1 MFSDTLHHAYIIEG
15 NPTDLKNVV
24 ITEVQQRLQLNDISQ
39 DLFLVET
46 DMFSVENASRVVEI
60 NSRKAFDKGKK
71 GIVIIADTFSHQAQ
85 NALLKTLEEPSVGT
99 HFFILTSTSSVFL
112 PTILSRVHVIRR
124 DTDTENTL
132 AGVFDVHSFLKSTPA
147 ERLVMVKQIL
157 KEKDDENISD
167 RDIFVF
173 VNELE
178 KELFRVHKGT
188 KKEIE
193 IARVCTKIQDYIRD
207 TSSSKKLLLEYV
219 ALMM

>member
-15 NPTDLKNVV
+15 NPTDLKSVL
-24 ITEVQQRLQLNDISQ
+24 IPEIQKQLLLDEASQ
-39 DLFLVET
+39 DLFLLET
-46 DMFSVENASRVVEI
+46 DMFSVEDASRVVEI

-85 NALLKTLEEPSVGT
+85 NALLKTLEEPTLGT

-112 PTILSRVHVIRR
+112 PTILSRVQVIRR
-124 DTDTENTL
+124 STDTDNTL
-132 AGVFDVHSFLKSTPA
+132 AEVCDVHGFLKGTPA
-147 ERLVMVKQIL
+147 ERLLMVKQIL

-188 KKEIE
+188 KKEIN
-193 IARVCTKIQDYIRD
+193 IAHVFTKVQDYIRD
-207 TSSSKKLLLEYV
+207 TSSSKKILLEYL
-219 ALMM
+219 ALMI